1 MTVAA
6 HTTKTPPAL
15 STDRLLYDP
24 LPQLLAELD
33 VRLED
38 SRISDAG
45 FFGAFVHPREGGRV
59 LSMPRGR
66 SAFERDTVARMLLA
80 EAFGLDA
87 PPVPFPLTASRR

>member
-6 HTTKTPPAL
+6 RTTKTPPAL
-15 STDRLLYDP
+15 STDRLLHDP
-24 LPQLLAELD
+24 LPQLLAELG

-38 SRISDAG
+38 SSITKAG
-45 FFGAFVHPREGGRV
+45 FFGAFVHPQDGGRV
-59 LSMPRGR
+59 LSMPSGR

-87 PPVPFPLTASRR
+87 PPLPWPLEVARA